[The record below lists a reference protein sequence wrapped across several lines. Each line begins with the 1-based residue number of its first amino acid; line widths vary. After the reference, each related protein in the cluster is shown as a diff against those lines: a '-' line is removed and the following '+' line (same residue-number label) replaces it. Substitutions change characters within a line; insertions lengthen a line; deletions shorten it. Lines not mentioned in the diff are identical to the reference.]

1 MTCVVYQIGLTEYSR
16 AYNLQKK
23 LLRLRM
29 EGEITDTLLLL
40 EHPPTITIGR
50 FGKYENILA
59 SQEQLEA
66 DGISLFFTDRGG
78 DVTYHGPGQL
88 VAYPIINLRQIGR
101 NIRQYIHALEEVII
115 RVLSSF
121 SIVAER
127 DQGYTGVL
135 VKNEAVAAIGLS
147 IKRWVSMHGFAL
159 NVNTNLEH
167 FSLINPCGFSDK
179 KVTSISRLLA
189 QNVTMDVITE
199 KLLACFSEVFETDIE
214 LRSDSDLVR
223 CFS

>member
-1 MTCVVYQIGLTEYSR
+1 MKCVVYQIGLTEYSR

-59 SQEQLEA
+59 SREQLET

-115 RVLSSF
+115 RVLNSF

-135 VKNEAVAAIGLS
+135 VNNEAVAAIGLS